1 MKFSMFLFI
10 STLVLL
16 TLKLSGQTKHK
27 SVAQNMY
34 DTPKDTSNISGNVTF
49 YEHSNI
55 RNLINKHIEINREKE
70 IPGWRVLIYLNS
82 GYGAQNEAKK
92 LIETFKKKYPDT
104 GAYLKFQYPHFRVV
118 VGDFRKNEKSKAL
131 KLKQELY
138 GRFSN
143 SCWIVDD
150 NIELPPL
157 DEK

>member
-1 MKFSMFLFI
+1 MFFLI
-10 STLVLL
+10 PALMLCL
-16 TLKLSGQTKHK
+16 NLSGQKTYK

-34 DTPKDTSNISGNVTF
+34 DTPKDTSNITGSVTF
-49 YEHSNI
+49 QEQNNI
-55 RNLINKHIEINREKE
+55 SDLIHKHIEINKEKE

-82 GYGAQNEAKK
+82 GYGVQEEAKQ
-92 LIETFKKKYPDT
+92 LIETFKKKYPET

-118 VGDFRKNEKSKAL
+118 VGEFRKNEKSKAL

-150 NIELPPL
+150 MIELPPL
-157 DEK
+157 EDE